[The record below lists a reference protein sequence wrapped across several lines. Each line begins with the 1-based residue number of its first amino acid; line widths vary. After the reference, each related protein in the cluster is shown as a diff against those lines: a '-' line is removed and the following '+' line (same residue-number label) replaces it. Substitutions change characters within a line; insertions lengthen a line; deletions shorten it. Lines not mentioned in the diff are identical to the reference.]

1 MAKYVFVTGGVV
13 SGLGKG
19 ITAASLGRL
28 LKMRGLRVACQK
40 LDPYMNV
47 DPGTMSPFQHG
58 EVFVTDDGAETDL
71 DLGHYERFTDENLTR
86 YSNLTSGKVYW
97 NVLNRERKGEYLGQ
111 TVQVIP
117 HITDEIKHFIY
128 MGAKNSNADVLIT
141 EIGGTIGDI
150 EGQPFIEAIRQ
161 ISLEQG
167 QKNCLFIHVTLVP
180 YLSGSNEH
188 KSKPTQH
195 SVKELQSLGIHPDII
210 VTRVDRP
217 LEQSIKDKIAL
228 FCNVQKDCVIENN
241 TMDCLYEAPLMLH
254 KHGLDTVVCR
264 ELGLD
269 MADCLESDLKEAN
282 CHRSGIESGSEPS
295 ASEYPVFKEKTAP
308 GTEGKS
314 GLLDKSADK
323 IPGLVEWEAMVDR
336 IHHPEYHTTIAIVGK
351 YVGLHDSYLSVRE
364 ALYHGGYENSAD
376 VEVLWVDSEYL
387 TEENVDAE
395 LSRADGI
402 LVPGGFGD
410 RGIEGMLLACSYAR
424 VRNIP
429 YLGICLG
436 MQISVIEYAR
446 NVLGIADA
454 NSREFAEV
462 GANCVIDLMEEQ
474 LTVIRK
480 GGTMRLGAYPCKV
493 MAGTLLEKTYGVPE
507 ISERHRH
514 RFEYNN
520 EYRERLVD
528 AGLSVCGTS
537 PDGLLVEAVEVP
549 ANRFHIGVQ
558 FHPEF
563 KSRPDRAHPLFREF
577 IAASLESSSTER
589 N

>member
-1 MAKYVFVTGGVV
+1 MSKYIFVTGGVV

-28 LKMRGLRVACQK
+28 LKMRGLRVASQK

-86 YSNLTSGKVYW
+86 YSNLTSGRVYW

-128 MGAKNSNADVLIT
+128 MGAKDSGADVLIT
-141 EIGGTIGDI
+141 EIGGSIGDI

-161 ISLEQG
+161 VSLEQG
-167 QKNCLFIHVTLVP
+167 HENCLFIHVTLVP
-180 YLSGSNEH
+180 WLSGSNEH

-195 SVKELQSLGIHPDII
+195 SVKELQALGIHPDLI

-228 FCNVQKDCVIENN
+228 FCNVKKDCVIENN

-254 KHGLDTVVCR
+254 RHGLDTVVCR
-264 ELGLD
+264 ELGL
-269 MADCLESDLKEAN
+269 
-282 CHRSGIESGSEPS
+282 SGEMTGLS
-295 ASEYPVFKEKTAP
+295 A
-308 GTEGKS
+308 
-314 GLLDKSADK
+314 
-323 IPGLVEWEAMVDR
+323 WEEMVQR
-336 IHHPEYHTTIAIVGK
+336 IHHPSRHTRIAIVGK

-364 ALYHGGYENSAD
+364 ALYHGGYENDAE
-376 VEVLWVDSEYL
+376 VEVLWIDSEHL
-387 TEENVDAE
+387 TEQNLEEQLRA
-395 LSRADGI
+395 ADGI

-410 RGIEGMLLACSYAR
+410 RGIEGMILACGYAR
-424 VRNIP
+424 QHDIP

-436 MQISVIEYAR
+436 MQVSVIEYAR

-454 NSREFAEV
+454 NSREFDPQGEH
-462 GANCVIDLMEEQ
+462 CVIDLMEEQ
-474 LTVIRK
+474 VAVLRK

-493 MAGTLLEKTYGVPE
+493 FPGTVLEQAYGAPE

-514 RFEYNN
+514 RFEFNN
-520 EYRERLVD
+520 TYRQQLEE
-528 AGLSVCGTS
+528 AGLTVSGTS
-537 PDGLLVEAVEVP
+537 PDGTLVEAVE
-549 ANRFHIGVQ
+549 AAGSRFHVGVQ

-563 KSRPDRAHPLFREF
+563 KSRPDKAHPLFRELVRH
-577 IAASLESSSTER
+577 SLKE
-589 N
+589 